1 MLKSE
6 KNLKCSASFKLSM
19 YIPIFYFTERGGKGG
34 REATEFPASFWD
46 LTNEEGKAYDT
57 LTLPPSILSEC

>member
-19 YIPIFYFTERGGKGG
+19 YIPIFYFTARGGKGG
-34 REATEFPASFWD
+34 REAIEFPTSFWN
-46 LTNEEGKAYDT
+46 LTNEEGKAYDKI
-57 LTLPPSILSEC
+57 TLPPSIPSEC